1 MQSLSEWLSH
11 RPNGFSEKLFYEL
24 GKSSLES
31 NGLIQI
37 QSVPHIHKICSN
49 IVNFPL
55 CFLAADFIIVV
66 ELTFEITFR
75 RFKKHTEKCFIP
87 SELCHCSPSFFHSTL
102 FTWMKNCPLFI
113 STTFSDLG
121 SADAFCQAFL
131 LSVRNQGISLPSSM
145 PRDNTIQGYHS
156 KGQRGQGEK
165 AAAKLGRNLVA
176 GELEWGCAWM
186 GRLNVRHSLLGLED
200 HLKERGCSENVRATT
215 PGKARPK
222 KKMHRFGLILKC
234 LPTET
239 DYTSCFKQ
247 MLFICLNVWISW
259 RKRQIRPAARM
270 NKTSHHI
277 NETGCREGSYLT
289 TTALGKMRF

>member
-1 MQSLSEWLSH
+1 MLYSVRAVPLFTIFFSLNAFYL
-11 RPNGFSEKLFYEL
+11 NEKLPPFHIHHILWFRECRCL
-24 GKSSLES
+24 LSSLLALCQE
-31 NGLIQI
+31 
-37 QSVPHIHKICSN
+37 PR
-49 IVNFPL
+49 NF
-55 CFLAADFIIVV
+55 F
-66 ELTFEITFR
+66 
-75 RFKKHTEKCFIP
+75 
-87 SELCHCSPSFFHSTL
+87 TL
-102 FTWMKNCPLFI
+102 LH
-113 STTFSDLG
+113 
-121 SADAFCQAFL
+121 A
-131 LSVRNQGISLPSSM
+131 
-145 PRDNTIQGYHS
+145 PRQYHS
-156 KGQRGQGEK
+156 RLSFKRPK
-165 AAAKLGRNLVA
+165 RTGRNLVA

-247 MLFICLNVWISW
+247 MLFICSNVWISW

-270 NKTSHHI
+270 NKTSHRI